1 MGLMYIFP
9 VTDNA
14 NEDDRSR
21 VINSSLVLKT
31 YGLPM
36 VFWAYL
42 VAAVSVVVIM
52 WLASHAVILKLLS
65 YTEDPSMV
73 FLGHLVQG
81 TLFAAP
87 VVMLSFF
94 FYEKMLV
101 KKGNSLTVYHRLF
114 FIPFWKRSYK
124 LNSLDSIHVNHFMAS
139 PNMAKLRNAQGINN
153 PEAMKQFENK
163 GYFELNITTDKNKS
177 VNIDRHSRKADLV
190 KLKELLSKY

>member
-14 NEDDRSR
+14 DEGDRST
-21 VINSSLVLKT
+21 VVNSALVLKT

-36 VFWAYL
+36 IFWGYL
-42 VAAVSVVVIM
+42 VAAVSVIVIM

-65 YTEDPSMV
+65 YADDPTMV
-73 FLGHLVQG
+73 FLGHLVQW
-81 TLFAAP
+81 TLFSAP
-87 VVMLSFF
+87 VIMLSFF

-101 KKGNSLTVYHRLF
+101 KKGDILTVYHRLF
-114 FIPFWKRSYK
+114 FIPFWKRTYK

-163 GYFELNITTDKNKS
+163 GYFELNITTNKNKT
-177 VNIDRHSRKADLV
+177 VNIDRHSRKADLL
-190 KLKELLSKY
+190 KLKELLSRY